1 MEAKKNPEANIE
13 NRKGFFFFIGLVAA
27 LAIVCVAFEWSL
39 FEGDGS
45 GLAQMDIDDEEE
57 ELIPITQQEYVPP
70 PPPPPQPTQIEI
82 VEDDEEIED
91 EMDIEETD
99 INEDTEIEIVE
110 IEEVNEEPEVFIV
123 VEDMPTF
130 PGCEKVKNKRE
141 REKCADTELR
151 KYLGRTVKYPAMA
164 KDAGIAGR
172 VYVNFVV
179 MENGSIS
186 KIKLLKGIGGGCDEE
201 AMRVV
206 KKMPKWNP
214 GKQRGRHVRVSYN
227 LPINFVLK

>member
-1 MEAKKNPEANIE
+1 MEAKKTPEANLE
-13 NRKGFFFFIGLVAA
+13 NRKSFFFFVGLVAA
-27 LAIVCVAFEWSL
+27 LAIVCIAFEWSL

-57 ELIPITQQEYVPP
+57 EMIPITQQEYVPP

-91 EMDIEETD
+91 DMDIEETD
-99 INEDTEIEIVE
+99 INEDTEIEIVD

-130 PGCEKVKNKRE
+130 PGCEKVKSKKE

-164 KDAGIAGR
+164 KDAGISGR

-179 MENGSIS
+179 MEDGRIS

-206 KKMPKWNP
+206 KKMPRWNP
-214 GKQRGRHVRVSYN
+214 GKQRGRNVRVSYN
-227 LPINFVLK
+227 LPINFVLR

>member
-1 MEAKKNPEANIE
+1 MEAKKSPEANIE
-13 NRKGFFFFIGLVAA
+13 NRKSFFFFIGLVAS

-45 GLAQMDIDDEEE
+45 GLAQMQVDDEEE
-57 ELIPITQQEYVPP
+57 EMIPITQQEYVPP
-70 PPPPPQPTQIEI
+70 PPPPPAPTQIEI

-91 EMDIEETD
+91 EMDIEDTD
-99 INEDTEIEIVE
+99 IEEDTEIEIIE

-130 PGCEKVKNKRE
+130 PGCESEKNKAE

-179 MENGSIS
+179 MEDGSIA

-214 GKQRGRHVRVSYN
+214 GKQRGRNVRVSYN